1 MPPCGH
7 CKRLNNSCD
16 VDIRSG
22 RCRSCIRRGLDCDLL
37 LTQGEWSRLKKDK
50 ADLEQ
55 ALNRNEVKKH
65 SAVVEILRLR
75 KKLEKSTTQK
85 AAILEQKLA
94 AAIETRD
101 NLEDIPVLGRTFS
114 PSPTVPHEEM
124 MRPRE
129 WALLEH
135 LPVHF
140 WVPPCVSLDFEDET
154 LFGEFDGA

>member
-7 CKRLNNSCD
+7 CKLLNNSCD
-16 VDIRSG
+16 VNTQSR
-22 RCRSCIRRGLDCDLL
+22 RCRSCIRRELECDLI
-37 LTQGEWSRLKKDK
+37 LTQGEWSRLKREK

-55 ALNRNEVKKH
+55 ALNRNEVKKQ

-75 KKLEKSTTQK
+75 KKLEKSTAQN
-85 AAILEQKLA
+85 AAILEQNLA
-94 AAIETRD
+94 AATETRD
-101 NLEDIPVLGRTFS
+101 TLEEIPVLGRTFS
-114 PSPTVPHEEM
+114 PSPTVPHEEK

-135 LPVHF
+135 LPIHF
-140 WVPPCVSLDFEDET
+140 WAPPCVSLDFEDET